1 MITGFNTDIEYEGV
15 TYHVQTEDKGL
26 SRPVILSLVYDRGTI
41 LASKRASYEDMLGGD
56 FDERA
61 LAERLHKQHRLIC
74 AAIKAGRIEDLK
86 RMTARESAIA
96 KQPEAKAAQRI
107 AVPPIDTLDLPF
119 VPPLENFAVEGRSAF
134 RDNPF
139 EADFPPVP
147 PPDDLLSVPNNF
159 SEAKTAVLP
168 PLSVF
173 RQELND
179 AFELEDP
186 IPKPFEES
194 VFELPEPVIGKSMTE
209 GISIIEDEIVLP
221 AEAVAIINE
230 PAAVQ
235 RQGKNKLSIEILGD
249 IKFKGGERNTVG
261 FMVSRGS
268 SRKVVSG
275 AQIMVKIL
283 GSAFRPVIFHAATDN
298 NGVATVNLQLP
309 NFTSGRAA
317 FLVRAM
323 SDGEEIELR
332 RSIDHG

>member
-1 MITGFNTDIEYEGV
+1 MITGFNTDIEFEGV
-15 TYHVQTEDKGL
+15 IYHVQTEDKGL

-41 LASKRASYEDMLGGD
+41 LASKRASYEDMLGKD

-86 RMTARESAIA
+86 QMTARESANA
-96 KQPEAKAAQRI
+96 KQAEARAALPI
-107 AVPPIDTLDLPF
+107 TIPAIDTLDLPF
-119 VPPLENFAVEGRSAF
+119 VPPVDNFAAESRSAF
-134 RDNPF
+134 RDDPF
-139 EADFPPVP
+139 DVEFPPVP

-159 SEAKTAVLP
+159 SEARTSILP

-179 AFELEDP
+179 TFELEDP
-186 IPKPFEES
+186 IPKPFLET
-194 VFELPEPVIGKSMTE
+194 VFDLPEPDIGKSMTD

-230 PAAVQ
+230 PAAS
-235 RQGKNKLSIEILGD
+235 RRPAKNKLSIEILGD

-261 FMVSRGS
+261 FMVSRGN

-275 AQIMVKIL
+275 VQIMVKIL